1 MNANILA
8 LVSQGEQSHIAVLL
22 AQRALDRLQREVAD
36 AQSKLATAEHSY
48 HELALS
54 VTTATG
60 LARPAFDDLI
70 QKRVTVLVDLG
81 LIGDIEITP
90 TDLSA
95 GQTPVVTG
103 EAASPARVSLTPAPN
118 NPYGDDQPRSRT
130 AYQKGYDDGIAGQEP
145 DLNLYKRPSA
155 QEAYLKGHQ
164 AAVEDNAAGDGS
176 HDPAVASDDAAAP
189 ADAGTSQAVGEGI
202 EADDQVISTD
212 APADM
217 PASVALP
224 ISEASTASDVTDAT
238 VVDPAVEGT
247 ASDALPVE
255 IAPTQDETPTFSPDG
270 IFMQKARAEG
280 AQAAVA
286 GEPLSACPYF
296 EGPLRQ
302 AWEAGYHG
310 ALDQRLEQMSSPEAN
325 LIAADHGSVVVLETV
340 AGLTASHFS
349 QSLQPDPSIFAADD
363 EDPFGPAPGV
373 ADQVT
378 IVAQNNLEIPPF
390 LRRDGGIH

>member
-1 MNANILA
+1 MNAHILA

-36 AQSKLATAEHSY
+36 AQSKLTTAEHSY

-54 VTTATG
+54 AATATG

-81 LIGDIEITP
+81 LIGDIEITT

-95 GQTPVVTG
+95 GQTPVSTVDT
-103 EAASPARVSLTPAPN
+103 ASPARVSLTPAPN
-118 NPYGDDQPRSRT
+118 NPYGDDQPRSRS
-130 AYQKGYDDGIAGQEP
+130 AYQKGYDDGNAGQEP

-164 AAVEDNAAGDGS
+164 AAVEDNAGGNAGADGPS
-176 HDPAVASDDAAAP
+176 VTSGDAATP
-189 ADAGTSQAVGEGI
+189 PEADTSQAVGEASG
-202 EADDQVISTD
+202 ADDAALSADVP
-212 APADM
+212 APGA
-217 PASVALP
+217 ALV
-224 ISEASTASDVTDAT
+224 SEASPASDLSEAT
-238 VVDPAVEGT
+238 VVDPAVEDT
-247 ASDALPVE
+247 TPAAASVE
-255 IAPTQDETPTFSPDG
+255 RASAQDESPTFSPDG
-270 IFMQKARAEG
+270 IFLQKAQAEG

-286 GEPLSACPYF
+286 GEPLSACPYV

-310 ALDQRLEQMSSPEAN
+310 ALDQRLEQMSSPEAD
-325 LIAADHGSVVVLETV
+325 LIAADHGSVVVLET
-340 AGLTASHFS
+340 AASLTTSHFS
-349 QSLQPDPSIFAADD
+349 QSLQPDPSIFAVDD
-363 EDPFGPAPGV
+363 EDPFGPAPGL

-378 IVAQNNLEIPPF
+378 IVAQDNLEIPPF
-390 LRRDGGIH
+390 LRREGGVH

>member
-22 AQRALDRLQREVAD
+22 AQRALDRLQSEVAD

-54 VTTATG
+54 AATATG

-70 QKRVTVLVDLG
+70 HKRVTALVDLG
-81 LIGDIEITP
+81 LIGDIEITT

-95 GQTPVVTG
+95 GQMPVLSG

-118 NPYGDDQPRSRT
+118 NPYGDDQPRSRS

-164 AAVEDNAAGDGS
+164 AAVEANAGGDGS
-176 HDPAVASDDAAAP
+176 HESAGALVDAAP
-189 ADAGTSQAVGEGI
+189 LPEADASQAAGEGSG
-202 EADDQVISTD
+202 ADDQVLSAD
-212 APADM
+212 VPADT
-217 PASVALP
+217 PVPSETP
-224 ISEASTASDVTDAT
+224 ISEISPASEVPEAAVA
-238 VVDPAVEGT
+238 DPAVEGT
-247 ASDALPVE
+247 TSDVAPVE
-255 IAPTQDETPTFSPDG
+255 ITSTQDETTTFSPDG

-286 GEPLSACPYF
+286 GEPLSACPYV

-310 ALDQRLEQMSSPEAN
+310 ALDQRLEQLSSPEAD
-325 LIAADHGSVVVLETV
+325 LIAADHGSVVVLET
-340 AGLTASHFS
+340 AASLTASHFS
-349 QSLQPDPSIFAADD
+349 QSMQPDPTIFATDD

-378 IVAQNNLEIPPF
+378 IVAQDNLEIPPF
-390 LRRDGGIH
+390 LRREGGVH